1 MGVGP
6 VGFGVEQQELIWA
19 MWRRGDP
26 IREMERALGETL
38 PRIRRY
44 LRQSGGIPPI
54 PRRRR
59 ADHLTLVE
67 REEISRGIAAGLSAR
82 TIARR
87 IDRPSSTVSRE
98 IARNG
103 GRDAYRALV
112 ADAAAFER
120 ARRPKPSK
128 LAANTQLRGVV
139 AAKLADDWSPQQI
152 AQWLRREYLDD
163 AAMQISHESI
173 YRDLYMP
180 SRKVFD
186 ASMFHCLRSERS
198 IRRLRGKKSSH
209 GRGQIRNIVSIR
221 ERPAEADTR
230 QVAGHWE
237 GDLVFGVRPS
247 AVATLVDRATRYAMV
262 VALPDGNK
270 ADAVAR
276 ALIEHMGRLPTRSA
290 TVVDLGP
297 RQRDGPPCRDHH
309 RAGTAG
315 VLLRPAPPMAARHQR
330 EHEPAAAPIPA
341 QERRPV
347 HVHPGRAQRHRR
359 ETQPPP
365 ASSTWLGHP
374 GRGVRCCRA
383 ETDAACACL
392 VGAVL
397 GCDHDCMAAGRLPEL
412 DVARV
417 QRWCADQVPEHARGE
432 IRIECDFAPRH
443 LTICEC
449 RPPWREDFGPDWT
462 RFPIARL
469 HFTKSTGLWTLYWRD
484 RNLKY
489 HRYDPLQPS
498 PRVQDLLDYLD
509 DRADPI
515 FWG

>member
-26 IREMERALGETL
+26 IRAMERTLGETL

-44 LRQSGGIPPI
+44 LRQSGGIAPI

-128 LAANTQLRGVV
+128 LAANAQLRGVV
-139 AAKLADDWSPQQI
+139 AAKLDDDWSPQQI

-163 AAMQISHESI
+163 AAMRVSHESI
-173 YRDLYMP
+173 YRDVYMP

-186 ASMFHCLRSERS
+186 AGMFHRLRSKRS
-198 IRRLRGKKSSH
+198 IRRPRGKKRSH
-209 GRGQIRNIVSIR
+209 GRGQIRNMVSIR
-221 ERPAEADTR
+221 ERPTEADTR

-237 GDLVFGVRPS
+237 GDLVFGARPS

-276 ALIEHMGRLPTRSA
+276 ALIEHLGGLPTPLRRSLTWDRGSEMA
-290 TVVDLGP
+290 HHAVITTALSLPVFFCDP
-297 RQRDGPPCRDHH
+297 HHPWQR
-309 RAGTAG
+309 GTNENTNR
-315 VLLRPAPPMAARHQR
+315 LLRQYLHKNADLSTFTQDELNVIAAKLNHRPRRVLGWATPAEAF
-330 EHEPAAAPIPA
+330 AAAEPKPLLLAPA
-341 QERRPV
+341 
-347 HVHPGRAQRHRR
+347 
-359 ETQPPP
+359 
-365 ASSTWLGHP
+365 
-374 GRGVRCCRA
+374 
-383 ETDAACACL
+383 
-392 VGAVL
+392 
-397 GCDHDCMAAGRLPEL
+397 
-412 DVARV
+412 
-417 QRWCADQVPEHARGE
+417 
-432 IRIECDFAPRH
+432 
-443 LTICEC
+443 
-449 RPPWREDFGPDWT
+449 
-462 RFPIARL
+462 
-469 HFTKSTGLWTLYWRD
+469 
-484 RNLKY
+484 
-489 HRYDPLQPS
+489 
-498 PRVQDLLDYLD
+498 
-509 DRADPI
+509 
-515 FWG
+515 